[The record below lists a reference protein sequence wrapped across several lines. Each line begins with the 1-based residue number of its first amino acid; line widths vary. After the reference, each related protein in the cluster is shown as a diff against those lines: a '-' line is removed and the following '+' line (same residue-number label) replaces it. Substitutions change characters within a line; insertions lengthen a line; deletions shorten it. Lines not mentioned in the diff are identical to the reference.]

1 MSAALDMLAV
11 EAQLE
16 AAAGTST
23 QPADSSDPGQRSAA
37 ASSYG
42 VAAEGFYSSGKGGT
56 WKAFKKMVKH
66 KKEGSSEVRSSC
78 TAPHQ
83 LPPLSCKQHQHS
95 RQQQAMQRQELL
107 QLRLHTVLF
116 TCLNVC
122 EHTSEHA
129 QA

>member
-37 ASSYG
+37 ASSNG
-42 VAAEGFYSSGKGGT
+42 VAADGFYSSGKGGT

-66 KKEGSSEVRSSC
+66 KKEGSSEVCSSC
-78 TAPHQ
+78 TAP
-83 LPPLSCKQHQHS
+83 PPATSHVVQAAPSNAASRFTATQIALSTTY
-95 RQQQAMQRQELL
+95 MPEGL
-107 QLRLHTVLF
+107 
-116 TCLNVC
+116 
-122 EHTSEHA
+122 
-129 QA
+129 